1 MTGLLASIVLALTPI
16 DDLPVGFDSALSAAV
31 DSMGIEV
38 DQLDFDRHW
47 ATGVAMPDST
57 VLRAL
62 QGVMEIPDI
71 LRARIEALPATPA
84 VSMTQPLDSLVALLG
99 QADSTYARAV
109 QETGGLAD
117 SLTAVL
123 SHLWS
128 DEDNPGPQ
136 GGWGAVHASRGLDPP
151 PEYHPELDTLVRMM
165 ERWNEP
171 DPIPAQRLLNLAA
184 GIADVRWP
192 ERLDWGL
199 EGIRGAFVAVDTTGP
214 VRWVVLGRSRNVVET
229 DAYHLV
235 IDLGGDD
242 VYEGNCAGAVGCLR
256 KRVSMLVDLEGD
268 DVYRSPGPVAQGS
281 ALVGLGVLVDLEG
294 DDTYTGGPLSQG
306 SGMMGQ
312 GLLADL
318 EGDDVFRAD
327 YHSQAA
333 ATLGKGELLDFG
345 GDDRRAV
352 TCFGQ
357 GFGGPVGE
365 AVLMDSGG
373 HDCYLAGF
381 AYPHEPLLPDDHRA
395 MAQGFAMG
403 LRPFCAG
410 GIGLLADLGEGND
423 TYRAEVFGQGA
434 AYFYGLGML
443 YDQEG
448 QDSYQAAQYSQG
460 SGIHLASGCLWD
472 GGGDD
477 SYLSRNGPAQGSAH
491 DLSTGFLL
499 DASGDDWYCSD
510 GGQGLALTNSVV
522 VFADLSG
529 SDTYVA
535 RGGQGEATWSRGSS
549 GAAVFLDLADP
560 DRYLGLGSDSTSW
573 RSDGYGSGMD
583 VAEATPPKELPQE
596 EIGDPESLGLD
607 SLFSVASEWAVSMNR
622 RRVLAHREELASRG
636 RKAVEYVIQNHLDTW
651 RGLELRALEKVFE
664 ENEEISVPLLLDS
677 LRPGCSDRAVSNAV
691 YFLGKLEAAEAVPT
705 LDSMLLDGLS
715 TGLSC
720 RVIEAAGRIGSPDML
735 ERLHG
740 YAESESSRLRRE
752 VAVAL
757 GRIACPAS
765 STVVRAL
772 TEDGQLDV
780 RSAAERA
787 MEKLLSEQ

>member
-1 MTGLLASIVLALTPI
+1 MQELPAS
-16 DDLPVGFDSALSAAV
+16 FDSALSEAL
-31 DSMGIEV
+31 DSLAITAE
-38 DQLDFDRHW
+38 QLDFDRHW

-62 QGVMEIPDI
+62 QGVLEIPLI
-71 LRARIEALPATPA
+71 LETHVAALPSPPSGGARE
-84 VSMTQPLDSLVALLG
+84 PLDSLVALLAR
-99 QADSTYARAV
+99 ADSAYALAIERS
-109 QETGGLAD
+109 GGLAD
-117 SLTAVL
+117 SLAAVL
-123 SHLWS
+123 SHLWA

-136 GGWGAVHASRGLDPP
+136 GEWGAVYTFRGLQPP
-151 PEYHPELDTLVRMM
+151 PEHHPELDTLVEMM
-165 ERWNEP
+165 ERWEGP
-171 DPIPAQRLLNLAA
+171 DPVP
-184 GIADVRWP
+184 P
-192 ERLDWGL
+192 ERLLRLAASLGGADWPNRIDWGL
-199 EGIRGAFVAVDTTGP
+199 EGVEGAFVAVDTSGP
-214 VRWVVLGRSRNVVET
+214 VSWVVLGRSRNVVGT
-229 DAYHLV
+229 DAYDLI

-242 VYEGNCAGAVGCLR
+242 VYTGACAGAVGCLGR
-256 KRVSMLVDLEGD
+256 RVSMVVDVWGN
-268 DVYRSPGPVAQGS
+268 DVYECSVPVCQGS
-281 ALVGLGVLVDLEG
+281 ALLGLGVLVDLEG
-294 DDTYTGGPLSQG
+294 DDTYMAGPLAQG

-318 EGDDVFRAD
+318 GGDDVLRAD
-327 YHSQAA
+327 YHSQGA
-333 ATLGKGELLDFG
+333 ATMGRGRLMDFG
-345 GDDRRAV
+345 GDDWRAV

-357 GFGGPVGE
+357 GFGGPGGE
-365 AVLMDSGG
+365 GTLVDSGG

-381 AYPHEPLLPDDHRA
+381 AYPHQPLLPEDHRA

-448 QDSYQAAQYSQG
+448 QDCYQAAQYSQG
-460 SGIHLASGCLWD
+460 SGIHLACGCLWD

-499 DASGDDWYCSD
+499 DASGDDWYGSD
-510 GGQGLALTNSVV
+510 GGQGLALTNSAV

-549 GAAVFLDLADP
+549 GAALFLDLADP
-560 DRYLGLGSDSTSW
+560 DRYLGLGSDSASW
-573 RSDGYGSGMD
+573 GSDGYGSGVD
-583 VAEATPPKELPQE
+583 LPRVTPPVEIPQE

-622 RRVLAHREELASRG
+622 QRVLAHREELASRG
-636 RKAVEYVIQNHLDTW
+636 REAVEYVIHDHLDTW
-651 RGLELRALEKVFE
+651 RGLELRALERVFE
-664 ENEEISVPLLLDS
+664 GNEEISVPLLLDS
-677 LRPGCSDRAVSNAV
+677 LRSGCSDRAVSNAV
-691 YFLGKLEAAEAVPT
+691 YFLGKLGAEEAVPA
-705 LDSMLLDGLS
+705 LDSMLTDSLPVGLA
-715 TGLSC
+715 C
-720 RVIEAAGRIGSPDML
+720 RIVEAAGRIGSRDTL
-735 ERLHG
+735 HRLHG
-740 YAESESSRLRRE
+740 CAESGSSRIRRE

-765 STVVRAL
+765 STVVRVLA
-772 TEDGQLDV
+772 EDDQLDV

-787 MEKLLSEQ
+787 VEKLRSEQ